1 MNPKKSNSGFL
12 VVLLILVIGAYYF
25 ISVFQPGS
33 GDYTYQ
39 QFMKDVKSDKVTA
52 VTIKQNKEVPT
63 GTITAEFGKDDYKSC
78 EVTDVN
84 QAIND
89 IKKADSYLA
98 NKISIKGIDH
108 SGDMISNLIGGSTTD
123 RSCHIFHG
131 YDDAPEWWRWRQ
143 DDGFWKKP
151 C

>member
-89 IKKADSYLA
+89 IKKADSSLA

-108 SGDMISNLIGGSTTD
+108 SG
-123 RSCHIFHG
+123 HIFHG

-151 C
+151 CQTCQSKW

>member
-63 GTITAEFGKDDYKSC
+63 GTITAEFGKAVKL
-78 EVTDVN
+78 
-84 QAIND
+84 QM
-89 IKKADSYLA
+89 
-98 NKISIKGIDH
+98 SIRRSMILRKLTALLPIRSALRESITVGI
-108 SGDMISNLIGGSTTD
+108 
-123 RSCHIFHG
+123 
-131 YDDAPEWWRWRQ
+131 
-143 DDGFWKKP
+143 
-151 C
+151 

>member
-1 MNPKKSNSGFL
+1 MNPKKVTVDFSSPADLGDRS
-12 VVLLILVIGAYYF
+12 ILF

-98 NKISIKGIDH
+98 NRSVLRESITVGI
-108 SGDMISNLIGGSTTD
+108 
-123 RSCHIFHG
+123 
-131 YDDAPEWWRWRQ
+131 
-143 DDGFWKKP
+143 
-151 C
+151 

>member
-52 VTIKQNKEVPT
+52 VTR
-63 GTITAEFGKDDYKSC
+63 
-78 EVTDVN
+78 
-84 QAIND
+84 
-89 IKKADSYLA
+89 IKKYQLGRSQQSLEKMIIRAVKLQM
-98 NKISIKGIDH
+98 SIRRSMILRKLTALLPIRSVLRESITVGI
-108 SGDMISNLIGGSTTD
+108 
-123 RSCHIFHG
+123 
-131 YDDAPEWWRWRQ
+131 
-143 DDGFWKKP
+143 
-151 C
+151 

>member
-1 MNPKKSNSGFL
+1 
-12 VVLLILVIGAYYF
+12 
-25 ISVFQPGS
+25 
-33 GDYTYQ
+33 
-39 QFMKDVKSDKVTA
+39 MKDVKSDKVTA

-89 IKKADSYLA
+89 IKKADSSLA

-108 SGDMISNLIGGSTTD
+108 SGDMISNLIGLVLTD

-131 YDDAPEWWRWRQ
+131 YDDAPEMVAVAAR
-143 DDGFWKKP
+143 
-151 C
+151 

>member
-89 IKKADSYLA
+89 IRKLTALLPIRSALRE
-98 NKISIKGIDH
+98 SITVGI
-108 SGDMISNLIGGSTTD
+108 
-123 RSCHIFHG
+123 
-131 YDDAPEWWRWRQ
+131 
-143 DDGFWKKP
+143 
-151 C
+151 

>member
-52 VTIKQNKEVPT
+52 VTIKQNK
-63 GTITAEFGKDDYKSC
+63 
-78 EVTDVN
+78 
-84 QAIND
+84 
-89 IKKADSYLA
+89 
-98 NKISIKGIDH
+98 
-108 SGDMISNLIGGSTTD
+108 
-123 RSCHIFHG
+123 
-131 YDDAPEWWRWRQ
+131 
-143 DDGFWKKP
+143 
-151 C
+151 

>member
-1 MNPKKSNSGFL
+1 
-12 VVLLILVIGAYYF
+12 
-25 ISVFQPGS
+25 
-33 GDYTYQ
+33 
-39 QFMKDVKSDKVTA
+39 MKDVKSDKVTA

-89 IKKADSYLA
+89 IKKADSSLA
-98 NKISIKGIDH
+98 N
-108 SGDMISNLIGGSTTD
+108 N
-123 RSCHIFHG
+123 IFHG

>member
-1 MNPKKSNSGFL
+1 
-12 VVLLILVIGAYYF
+12 
-25 ISVFQPGS
+25 
-33 GDYTYQ
+33 
-39 QFMKDVKSDKVTA
+39 MKDVKSDKVTA

-108 SGDMISNLIGGSTTD
+108 SGDMISNLIGVVLPIGVV
-123 RSCHIFHG
+123 IFFMVMMM
-131 YDDAPEWWRWRQ
+131 RQ
-143 DDGFWKKP
+143 NGGGGGKMMDLEKAVLNLPIQMLRK
-151 C
+151 